1 MYADAVCRVVVVVAA
16 QTEGDT
22 GYDYNDAYEDSYDE
36 SSGRPTDEM
45 IALHPACYTLS
56 QCCPWISMLD
66 TIQNRELVTLIH
78 NAYDLSN
85 GDVVSK

>member
-1 MYADAVCRVVVVVAA
+1 MYADAVCIVVVVVAA

-45 IALHPACYTLS
+45 IALHPARYALS
-56 QCCPWISMLD
+56 QCCPFH
-66 TIQNRELVTLIH
+66 VG
-78 NAYDLSN
+78 YD
-85 GDVVSK
+85 SKPGTGYTYT